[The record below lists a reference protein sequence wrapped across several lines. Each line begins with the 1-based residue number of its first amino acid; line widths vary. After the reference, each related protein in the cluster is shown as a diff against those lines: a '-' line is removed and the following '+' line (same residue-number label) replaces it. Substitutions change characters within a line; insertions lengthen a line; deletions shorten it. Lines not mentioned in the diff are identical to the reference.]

1 MIFDHVQ
8 LIKIVV
14 SNTST
19 DESIN
24 TALRELTFAVTDK
37 NNNYDNEREVVSA
50 IIDASFNLLD
60 RKYDIDEL
68 TYKTLIQ
75 CINTLL
81 ELTSTSY
88 DYGSMILRVCIV
100 CICNMIVIFN
110 LLTQIH
116 IY

>member
-50 IIDASFNLLD
+50 IIDE
-60 RKYDIDEL
+60 K
-68 TYKTLIQ
+68 K
-75 CINTLL
+75 
-81 ELTSTSY
+81 STFWIE
-88 DYGSMILRVCIV
+88 SMIS
-100 CICNMIVIFN
+100 MS
-110 LLTQIH
+110 
-116 IY
+116 